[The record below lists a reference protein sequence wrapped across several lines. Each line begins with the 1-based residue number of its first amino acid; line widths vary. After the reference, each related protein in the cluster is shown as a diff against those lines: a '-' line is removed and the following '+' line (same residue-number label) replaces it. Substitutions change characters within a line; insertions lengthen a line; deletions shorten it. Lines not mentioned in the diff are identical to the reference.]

1 MTRRKWLWSAVL
13 ALPLA
18 VAGGLVYANA
28 QARSYICP
36 ITGEVLPCEKCCP
49 LNESKQQTQEQSYT
63 CPITGKELPCSL
75 CCPLN
80 EQK

>member
-1 MTRRKWLWSAVL
+1 MWLWAALL

-18 VAGGLVYANA
+18 IGGGLVYART
-28 QARSYICP
+28 QARGFTCP

-49 LNESKQQTQEQSYT
+49 LNQQQAGEEPYI
-63 CPITGKELPCSL
+63 CPLTGEELPCPN

-80 EQK
+80 QKQ

>member
-1 MTRRKWLWSAVL
+1 MTRRKLLWAAVL

-18 VAGGLVYANA
+18 VVGGLVYANA
-28 QARSYICP
+28 QVQSYVCP

-49 LNESKQQTQEQSYT
+49 LNESKQQTQEQSYV
-63 CPITGKELPCSL
+63 CPITGEVLPCEK